1 MKKILTIALTLALGF
16 TASAQVLSRLNVT
29 DVTMTHEGYDMS
41 VAMKVDLSKVL
52 PYANTA
58 VTLVPIIFN
67 GENSAELK
75 PMGVYSRG
83 RFYSIAREARTSD
96 PFAAEDLKYLD
107 KKAPKELSYADIVP
121 YEEWMDGSKLRI
133 DARITGCCDKP
144 ADTETGYV
152 LAEYVEPE
160 PPEPEIIEFV
170 PNFIYVQPEANVQA
184 KERSVSGEAFVIFRS
199 GKVNLEPEYENNQA
213 ELDKIKATIDS
224 VRLDNDII
232 ITKVTLRGYSS
243 PDGKYANNEKFAA
256 QRTEALKEYVSG
268 LYPMPEDIWATESV
282 AENWEGLRKAV
293 EESDAI
299 GSKEKILAV
308 IDSDIAPDKKEARL
322 KANFPKDYKY
332 ISTNIFPT
340 LRRTDYK
347 VAYTVRSYTT
357 VEEVRQIL
365 RTKPWNLSIE
375 EFFLAAQDLT
385 PGTPEFNNVFATA
398 ARVFPFD
405 EIANINA
412 ANAFMASKD
421 LVAAERYIN
430 RMGDSTVAKY
440 TKGVFKAVSE
450 DFAGALELFKAA
462 EAEGLSEASQ
472 ARSLVELIIEQ
483 RQTLNL

>member
-1 MKKILTIALTLALGF
+1 MKKILIIALSLALGF
-16 TASAQVLSRLNVT
+16 SASAQVLANLDVT

-41 VAMKVDLSKVL
+41 VAMKVDLSKIL
-52 PYANTA
+52 PYSNTA
-58 VTLVPIIFN
+58 VTLVPVIFN
-67 GENSAELK
+67 GNDAAELK

-83 RFYSIAREARTSD
+83 RFYSIARQARTAE
-96 PFAAEDLKYLD
+96 PFAEGELKYLD
-107 KKAPKELSYADIVP
+107 SKAPAALEYKDIIP

-133 DARITGCCDKP
+133 DARITGCCNEP
-144 ADTETGYV
+144 EDTETGYV
-152 LAEYVEPE
+152 LADYVEPE
-160 PPEPEIIEFV
+160 PPAPEIIEFV
-170 PNFIYVQPEANVQA
+170 PNFIYVQPDANVQA

-199 GKVNLEPEYENNQA
+199 GKTNLEPAYENNQA

-224 VRLDNDII
+224 VRLDNDIV

-243 PDGKYANNEKFAA
+243 PDGKYANNEKFAK
-256 QRTEALKEYVSG
+256 QRTETLKEYVAG
-268 LYPMPEDIWATESV
+268 LYPMPEDIWATEYV

-299 GSKEKILAV
+299 GSKEKILAL
-308 IDSDIAPDKKEARL
+308 IDGNLAPDTKEARL

-347 VAYTVRSYTT
+347 VSYTVRSYTT
-357 VEEVRQIL
+357 VEEVRKIM

-375 EFFLAAQDLT
+375 EFFLAAQGLE
-385 PGTPEFNNVFATA
+385 PGTAEFNNVFATA

-421 LVAAERYIN
+421 LKAAERYVN
-430 RMGDSTVAKY
+430 RMGDSTKAKY
-440 TKGVFKAVSE
+440 TRGVFKALSE

-462 EAEGLSEASQ
+462 EAEGLAEASQ
-472 ARSLVELIIEQ
+472 ARSLVDLIIEQ
-483 RQTLNL
+483 RATLNL